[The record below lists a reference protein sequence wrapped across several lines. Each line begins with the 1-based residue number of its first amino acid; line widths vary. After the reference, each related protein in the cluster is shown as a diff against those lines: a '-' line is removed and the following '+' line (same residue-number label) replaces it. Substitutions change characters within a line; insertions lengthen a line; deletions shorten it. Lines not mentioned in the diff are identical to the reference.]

1 VKNLVILG
9 STGSIGRNA
18 LDILDRN
25 PGKFRVLG
33 LSANRNTGLLI
44 EQVHKYNPPFVA
56 LCDRAGL
63 SLLAKSVDSR
73 KTRVFGADGIADMCS
88 NPDAD
93 IVLNAIV
100 GFAGLKAT
108 AAALEAG
115 KKVALANKES
125 MVAAGPLLRK
135 IAGERGGEI
144 IPIDSEHSAIFQCL
158 ASGKRPEVARLIL
171 TSSGGPFFR
180 RDNLEGITPAEALK
194 HPTWNM
200 GPKIT
205 IDSATL
211 MNKGLEIIEAAYLFD
226 IPPDKIEVVIHPQSI
241 IHSMVEFID
250 GSTIA
255 QMSKPDMRLPI
266 QYALF
271 YPERINLDI
280 VQLDFSKESRL
291 EFYPPPVDK
300 FRSLGLA
307 YRAVREGGISPTVFN
322 AANEQAVAAFLD
334 KKIQFGQIFDI
345 VEETLNQ
352 SGSYSADTL
361 DKIFAAH
368 ENACQIAGKTVAKF
382 KDIAFY

>member
-1 VKNLVILG
+1 MKNLVILG
-9 STGSIGRNA
+9 STGSVGRNA

-33 LSANRNTGLLI
+33 LSANRNIGLLI

-73 KTRVFGADGIADMCS
+73 KTRVFDADGIADMCS
-88 NPDAD
+88 NPDTD

-125 MVAAGPLLRK
+125 MVAAGPLLKK
-135 IAGERGGEI
+135 IASDRGAQI

-158 ASGKRPEVARLIL
+158 ASGKRSEVARLIL

-180 RDNLEGITPAEALK
+180 RDNLEGITTAEALK
-194 HPTWNM
+194 HPNWNM

-226 IPPDKIEVVIHPQSI
+226 ISPEKIEVVIHPQSI

-271 YPERINLDI
+271 YPERIDLDI
-280 VQLDFSKESRL
+280 VQLDFTKESRL
-291 EFYPPPVDK
+291 EFYPPPVSK
-300 FRSLGLA
+300 FRSIGLA
-307 YRAVREGGISPTVFN
+307 YRAVKEGGTSPATFN

-334 KKIQFGQIFDI
+334 NRIQFGQIFDI

-352 SGSYSADTL
+352 SESYSADTL
-361 DKIFAAH
+361 DTIFSAH
-368 ENACQIAGKTVAKF
+368 ENACQIAEKTIAKF
-382 KDIAFY
+382 IDIEYH

>member
-1 VKNLVILG
+1 
-9 STGSIGRNA
+9 
-18 LDILDRN
+18 
-25 PGKFRVLG
+25 
-33 LSANRNTGLLI
+33 LSANRNAGLLI

-56 LCDRAGL
+56 LSDRAGL
-63 SLLAKSVDSR
+63 SLLAKSIDSHN
-73 KTRVFGADGIADMCS
+73 TRVFDADGIAGMCS

-125 MVAAGPLLRK
+125 MVAAGPLLKK
-135 IAGERGGEI
+135 IAGERGAEI

-158 ASGKRPEVARLIL
+158 ASGRRSEVARIIL

-180 RDNLEGITPAEALK
+180 RDNLDGITPTEALK

-226 IPPDKIEVVIHPQSI
+226 ISPDKIEVVIHPQSI

-271 YPERINLDI
+271 YPERTNLDI
-280 VQLDFSKESRL
+280 VQLDFAKESRL
-291 EFYPPPVDK
+291 EFYPPPVTK

-307 YRAVREGGISPTVFN
+307 YRAVREGGISPAVFN
-322 AANEQAVAAFLD
+322 AANEQAVAAFLEN
-334 KKIQFGQIFDI
+334 KIQFSHIFDL
-345 VEETLNQ
+345 VEATLNQ
-352 SGSYSADTL
+352 IGSGNADTL
-361 DKIFAAH
+361 KSIFTAH
-368 ENACQIAGKTVAKF
+368 ESACHVAK
-382 KDIAFY
+382 KIVAKSENIGHH